1 MKKIKK
7 DVYNFSTRKAEKH
20 PGTYQSVSLT
30 YLVSLNL
37 VRCYLN
43 NNNDKIKV
51 GSTQGMMAEVVIWPS
66 CACAPVHTHIQ
77 LPAHT

>member
-1 MKKIKK
+1 MKKKK
-7 DVYNFSTRKAEKH
+7 DMYNFSTRKAEKH

-37 VRCYLN
+37 VRSYLN
-43 NNNDKIKV
+43 NNNKNKV
-51 GSTQGMMAEVVIWPS
+51 GGTRGMTAKVVVWPS
-66 CACAPVHTHIQ
+66 CACAPVHTHMQ